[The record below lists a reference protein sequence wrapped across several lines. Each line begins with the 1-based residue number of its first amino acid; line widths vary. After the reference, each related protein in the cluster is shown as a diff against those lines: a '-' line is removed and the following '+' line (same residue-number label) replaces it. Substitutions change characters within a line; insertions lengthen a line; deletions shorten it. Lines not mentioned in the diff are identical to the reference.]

1 MLGRLV
7 LYQILLLLCQSVLY
21 FGCER
26 YQKNFHNVE
35 RPIDKYIP
43 FIPFTSLF
51 YCMWFP
57 LIALFPIS
65 LFYADSVMYYLY
77 MRSMLCEIII
87 SVFCYMIYPT
97 TFERPVPPDTFWG
110 RIMKLVYKGS
120 YRGLNC
126 APSLHCSSCFLITY
140 MACVCLGM
148 PFLLRIIVI
157 TISTLIVVS
166 TMTTKQH
173 TIIDVITAVPVFAVS
188 ILVNMIGA

>member
-35 RPIDKYIP
+35 IPIDKYIP

-148 PFLLRIIVI
+148 PFLLRIIVV
-157 TISTLIVVS
+157 TISTLVVVS

-173 TIIDVITAVPVFAVS
+173 TIIDVITAVPVFVVS